1 MITNEDISLLV
12 EILNDRLRG
21 DVKDEHIE
29 KLVKKLDII
38 NKLNQ
43 AQKEANESMS
53 KLRKKLDELGK

>member
-12 EILNDRLRG
+12 ELLNDRLSG

-29 KLVKKLDII
+29 KLAKKLDII

-43 AQKEANESMS
+43 AQKEAAESMS
-53 KLRKKLDELGK
+53 KLRKELDELSK

>member
-12 EILNDRLRG
+12 ELLNDRLRG
-21 DVKDEHIE
+21 DVKDEHIA
-29 KLVKKLDII
+29 KLAKKLDII

-53 KLRKKLDELGK
+53 KLRKELDELGK

>member
-12 EILNDRLRG
+12 ELLNDRLRG

-29 KLVKKLDII
+29 KLAKKLDII

-53 KLRKKLDELGK
+53 KLRKELDELSK

>member
-12 EILNDRLRG
+12 ELLNDRLRG
-21 DVKDEHIE
+21 DVKDEHVE
-29 KLVKKLDII
+29 KLAMKLDII

-53 KLRKKLDELGK
+53 KLRKELDELGK

>member
-12 EILNDRLRG
+12 ELLNDRLRG

-29 KLVKKLDII
+29 KLSKKLDII
-38 NKLNQ
+38 NKLNK

-53 KLRKKLDELGK
+53 KLRKELDELSK